1 MLARAI
7 KSLVPD
13 TVKWKLR
20 KWVWLRLNPSWQ
32 LRSGLVIRVLNYNDW
47 MIYNDI
53 FVDGE
58 YDLPIEQLLGATT
71 EASDGAHI
79 LDLGGNVGFF
89 TLRVADIFLRH
100 GRSDFEV
107 VMVEGSPSTFAELE
121 QRLAA
126 NEKLLRDRVRSVN
139 GLAGERSGEARIAEA
154 PSHGEN
160 TILTPG
166 RGGKSVPFVDL
177 DALVR
182 PWARID
188 LLKCDI
194 EGAEEL
200 FVRNYGDLLRKSE
213 RAVFEFHH
221 DLCDIPGCRRLL
233 AEAGLTRAQTLREF
247 GHCSVEFFSRA

>member
-1 MLARAI
+1 MLARTI
-7 KSLVPD
+7 KSLVPEAL
-13 TVKWKLR
+13 KWKLR
-20 KWVWLRLNPSWQ
+20 KWVWMRLNPSWQ

-47 MIYNDI
+47 IIYNDI

-58 YDLPIEQLLGATT
+58 YDLPIDELLRG
-71 EASDGAHI
+71 ASDGTRV

-89 TLRVADIFLRH
+89 TLRVADVFLRH

-107 VMVEGSPSTFAELE
+107 VMVEGSPSTFAELN

-126 NEKLLRDRVRSVN
+126 NDKLLRERVRSVN
-139 GLAGERSGEARIAEA
+139 GLAGERTGEAVIAEN

-160 TILTPG
+160 TILSPA
-166 RGGKSVPFVDL
+166 RGGRRVPFVDL
-177 DALVR
+177 DELVR
-182 PWARID
+182 RWPRID

-200 FVRNYGDLLRKSE
+200 FIRNYRDLLGKSE

-221 DLCDIPGCRRLL
+221 DLCDIAACRRYL
-233 AEAGLTRAQTLREF
+233 AEAGLTEAQTLREF
-247 GHCSVEFFSRA
+247 GRCSVEFFFRA

>member
-1 MLARAI
+1 MLARTV

-13 TVKWKLR
+13 ALKWKLR
-20 KWVWLRLNPSWQ
+20 KWVWMRLNPSWQ
-32 LRSGLVIRVLNYNDW
+32 LRSGIIIRVLNYNDW

-58 YDLPIEQLLGATT
+58 YDPPIEELLAGTPNGARV
-71 EASDGAHI
+71 

-89 TLRVADIFLRH
+89 TLRVADVFLRR

-107 VMVEGSPSTFAELE
+107 IMVEGSPSTFAELN

-126 NEKLLRDRVRSVN
+126 NEKLLQKRVRSVN
-139 GLAGERSGEARIAEA
+139 GLAGERTGAAVIAEA

-160 TILTPG
+160 SIVTPA
-166 RGGKSVPFVDL
+166 RGGQRVPFVDL
-177 DALVR
+177 EELVR
-182 PWARID
+182 SWDRID

-200 FVRNYGDLLRKSE
+200 FLGNYPDLLRKSE

-221 DLCDIPGCRRLL
+221 DLCDIPLCRRRL
-233 AEAGLTRAQTLREF
+233 AEAGLTQVQMLREF
-247 GHCSVEFFSRA
+247 GRCSVEFFSRA

>member
-1 MLARAI
+1 MLARTI

-13 TVKWKLR
+13 ALKWKLR
-20 KWVWLRLNPSWQ
+20 KWVWMRLNPSWQ
-32 LRSGLVIRVLNYNDW
+32 LRSGIIIRVLNYNDW

-58 YDLPIEQLLGATT
+58 YDPPIEELLASAPGGARV
-71 EASDGAHI
+71 

-89 TLRVADIFLRH
+89 TLRVADVFLRQ

-107 VMVEGSPSTFAELE
+107 IMVEGSPSTFAELN

-126 NEKLLRDRVRSVN
+126 NEKLLQKRVRSVN
-139 GLAGERSGEARIAEA
+139 GLAGERTGAAVIAEA

-160 TILTPG
+160 SIVTPA
-166 RGGKSVPFVDL
+166 RGGQRVPFVDL
-177 DALVR
+177 EELVGS
-182 PWARID
+182 WDRID

-200 FVRNYGDLLRKSE
+200 FLGNYPGLLRKSE

-221 DLCDIPGCRRLL
+221 DLCDIPLCRRRL
-233 AEAGLTRAQTLREF
+233 AEAGLTQVQMLRES
-247 GHCSVEFFSRA
+247 GRCSVESFSRA